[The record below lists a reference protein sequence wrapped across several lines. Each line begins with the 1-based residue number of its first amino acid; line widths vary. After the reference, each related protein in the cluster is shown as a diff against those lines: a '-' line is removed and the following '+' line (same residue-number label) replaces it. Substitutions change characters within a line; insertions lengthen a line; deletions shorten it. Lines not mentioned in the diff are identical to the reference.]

1 MTDIIAEYSAQINA
15 ATDKAT
21 VEALT
26 QAGVATI
33 IEQIKALGIEGL
45 NAVTYSISTYQE
57 ILGEMGTPCTD
68 CPAVE
73 VTKGGKKVIL
83 YILDKVKFIKK

>member
-1 MTDIIAEYSAQINA
+1 ME
-15 ATDKAT
+15 
-21 VEALT
+21 
-26 QAGVATI
+26 
-33 IEQIKALGIEGL
+33 ALGIEGL

-83 YILDKVKFIKK
+83 YIPDKVKFIKK